1 MATQS
6 QCERALDLFEED
18 LSRRKNVVGLG
29 IVSADSDDLAAG
41 RQGLA
46 VAVYVR
52 KKMPASRLSEK
63 DRVPEILCVPG
74 RNGSVQVPT
83 RVIEQGEV
91 RMEETEKGTL

>member
-29 IVSADSDDLAAG
+29 IVPAEDDESAAG
-41 RQGLA
+41 QPGLA
-46 VAVYVR
+46 VAVYVK
-52 KKMPASRLSEK
+52 KKMSASRLAEK
-63 DRVPEILCVPG
+63 DRVPETLYVPG

-91 RMEETEKGTL
+91 RLEAVEQGPL